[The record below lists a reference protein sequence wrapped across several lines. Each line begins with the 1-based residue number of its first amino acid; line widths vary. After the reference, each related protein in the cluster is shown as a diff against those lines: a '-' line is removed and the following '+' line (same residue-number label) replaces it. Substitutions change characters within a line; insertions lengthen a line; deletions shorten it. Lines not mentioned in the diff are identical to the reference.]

1 MLDSSVEMRRAEVHA
16 SPTLAANEVM
26 ARRRLAGQPVLALA
40 FGEAGLP
47 VLPVLREKLI
57 CHADANGYGP
67 VAGIPELRTAAAG
80 YWERRGVPTSPE
92 QVVSGPGSKAL
103 LYALIQVVGGDVA
116 LPQPSWVSY
125 VAQAQL
131 AGRRPVFVPIRP
143 GEGGVPDPDELS
155 GAITTARAA
164 GRRIGSV
171 VLTLPD
177 NPTGTQASTETI
189 RALCAVAERHNLV
202 VICDE
207 IYRDLLFPG
216 EPSVVGPAEIVPHR
230 TVVTTGLSKNL
241 ALGGWRL
248 GVARLPDG
256 EFGHRLY
263 RDVVAAASEIWS
275 SPAQPVQWAAA
286 YAFTEPPEVRSRI
299 EDSRALYARVTGA
312 VADRFRAV
320 GCDVPTPRAA
330 FYLYPDFA
338 GHRGRLR
345 DQWSVHTGPEL
356 AELLLCRYGMGVL
369 PGSAFGDTDHALRL
383 RIATSQLLGDT
394 PDQRETALAA
404 KDPLDA
410 PWIGAAL
417 DRLQDVLAELT

>member
-1 MLDSSVEMRRAEVHA
+1 MHA
-16 SPTLAANEVM
+16 SPTLAASEVM
-26 ARRRLAGQPVLALA
+26 ARRRMAGEPVLALA

-47 VLPVLREKLI
+47 VLPALREKLI
-57 CHADANGYGP
+57 RHADANDYGP

-80 YWERRGVPTSPE
+80 YWDRRGVPTSPE

-103 LYALIQVVGGDVA
+103 LYALIQIIGGDVA
-116 LPQPSWVSY
+116 LPQPTWVSY
-125 VAQAQL
+125 AAQAQL
-131 AGRRPVFVPIRP
+131 GGRRPVFVPTRP

-155 GAITTARAA
+155 GAIMTARAS

-177 NPTGTQASTETI
+177 NPTGTCARTETI
-189 RALCAVAERHNLV
+189 RAVSAVAERHNLV

-207 IYRDLLFPG
+207 IYRDLIFPG
-216 EPSVVGPAEIVPHR
+216 ERPVVSPVEIVPHR

-256 EFGHRLY
+256 EFGRRLC

-286 YAFTEPPEVRSRI
+286 YAFTEPPEVRCRI
-299 EDSRALYARVTGA
+299 ADSRALYARVTRA
-312 VADRFRAV
+312 VAERFRAV
-320 GCDVPTPRAA
+320 GCGVPAPRGG
-330 FYLYPDFA
+330 FYLYPDF
-338 GHRGRLR
+338 GYHRTRLR
-345 DQWSVHTGPEL
+345 DRWSVHTGPAL

-369 PGSAFGDTDHALRL
+369 PGSAFGDTDRALRL

-394 PDQRETALAA
+394 RDQRETALAA
-404 KDPLDA
+404 KDPLDV

-417 DRLQDVLAELT
+417 DRLLDVLTELTGQE